1 MEGSSSSAHRR
12 VWPLIPLYGNLMGM
26 DDPTVATA
34 LDGLFDTLSRCLDA
48 ESAQRVAE
56 FRVGPAVQARIDQ
69 LAERA
74 NDGMLGGQ
82 ERAEYEA
89 FINAA
94 DFISIL
100 KLKARRQLNSNAG

>member
-1 MEGSSSSAHRR
+1 MEGVAYRR
-12 VWPLIPLYGNLMGM
+12 AWPLMPLYGNLMGM

-34 LDGLFDTLSRCLDA
+34 LDGLLDPFSRCLDA

-56 FRVGPAVQARIDQ
+56 FRIDPAVQARIDA

-74 NDGMLGGQ
+74 NDGVLRDQ
-82 ERAEYEA
+82 EREEYEA
-89 FINAA
+89 SINAA

-100 KLKARRQLNSNAG
+100 KLKARRQMNSSAS

>member
-1 MEGSSSSAHRR
+1 MVISWLWA
-12 VWPLIPLYGNLMGM
+12 PLPVPQHWTVLL
-26 DDPTVATA
+26 DP
-34 LDGLFDTLSRCLDA
+34 LSRCLDA

-56 FRVGPAVQARIDQ
+56 YHIDPAVQARIDT

-74 NDGMLGGQ
+74 NDGLLNEEQ
-82 ERAEYEA
+82 RAEYEA

-100 KLKARRQLNSNAG
+100 KLKARRQLNSNR